1 MSDLNQGWRNKD
13 AYGDSQGVGED
24 RASQIYSDL
33 DLFFSKNNTDKDI
46 NIINNIQAVKRSV
59 RNLVLMNQYEKPFL

>member
-46 NIINNIQAVKRSV
+46 NIINCIINNI
-59 RNLVLMNQYEKPFL
+59 L